1 MLHQPLL
8 DKLSALRLTGFRQ
21 ALEEQMTSPHYAE
34 LPFEDRLAL
43 LVDREHT
50 RRENGRLRRALRAAR
65 FHQAGACVEDLDLAV
80 ARGLDRRL
88 VLELAQ
94 GEWVRRH
101 LNVLVVGPTGAGKT
115 YLACALGQAACRQ
128 GLAVRYERTSRLL
141 TAFTHAH
148 ADGSYPQLLHELA
161 RVPLL
166 ILDDW
171 LRDPLTP
178 AQSRDLL
185 EVLDDR
191 YATQATLLAAQLPVA
206 EWHARF
212 PDPTTADA
220 ILDRLVH
227 NAYRLTFRGESQRK
241 LRSPLGPAQSGHA
254 EHVSV

>member
-8 DKLSALRLTGFRQ
+8 DKLSVLRLAGFRQ
-21 ALEEQMTSPHYAE
+21 ALEEQMASPHYTE
-34 LPFEDRLAL
+34 LPFEDRLGL

-50 RRENGRLRRALRAAR
+50 RRENGRLRRALKSAR
-65 FHQAGACVEDLDLAV
+65 FHQAACVEDLDLSA

-88 VLELAQ
+88 ILELAQ

-101 LNVLVVGPTGAGKT
+101 LNVLVVGPTGAGKS
-115 YLACALGQAACRQ
+115 YLACALGQAVCRQ

-141 TAFTHAH
+141 SAFTHAH
-148 ADGSYPQLLHELA
+148 ADGSYPKLLNELA

-171 LRDPLTP
+171 MRDPLTP

-191 YATQATLLAAQLPVA
+191 YGQKATLLAAQLPVA

-227 NAYRLTFRGESQRK
+227 NAYRLDLRAKESQRK
-241 LRSPLGPAQSGHA
+241 LRSPLPPPATVA
-254 EHVSV
+254 MPNA